1 MIRVEQ
7 LGKSFGTERIL
18 HNINFNVAKGAFF
31 GIIGPN
37 GSGKSTLLQTISGI
51 EPVSDGRIW
60 LEDRQ
65 VSAYSSKEL
74 ARWVTV
80 LQQDALPPVRFS
92 VREVVEMGRYP
103 FLNWLG
109 EESEDSA
116 ALIDRIMD
124 KLHLRELAHRQV
136 ERLSGGERQR
146 VALAKSMAQQPRLL
160 LLDEPTTFLDIGYQ
174 IQMMDYIR
182 SWQQEANLT
191 IVAVLHDLNLAA
203 QYCDLLLVLS
213 EGRIAGLGTPHEML
227 NSSLISRVYGT
238 KPIVLPHPVSGVP
251 QILLQPEH

>member
-18 HNINFNVAKGAFF
+18 QHINFNVAKGTFF

-51 EPVSDGRIW
+51 EPVSEGRIW
-60 LEDRQ
+60 LEDKQ

-109 EESEDSA
+109 EETKDSG

-124 KLHLRELAHRQV
+124 KLDLRELALKR
-136 ERLSGGERQR
+136 R
-146 VALAKSMAQQPRLL
+146 
-160 LLDEPTTFLDIGYQ
+160 
-174 IQMMDYIR
+174 
-182 SWQQEANLT
+182 
-191 IVAVLHDLNLAA
+191 
-203 QYCDLLLVLS
+203 
-213 EGRIAGLGTPHEML
+213 
-227 NSSLISRVYGT
+227 
-238 KPIVLPHPVSGVP
+238 
-251 QILLQPEH
+251 